1 MMLRRQQQAK
11 KGNAP
16 LTSSPIRRSKNL
28 KHKKMIQ
35 AQGSRNKR
43 LFRNLNASTREERK
57 KQQKIYLKKSEKYQK
72 TINRNSK
79 LSNDVK
85 KVNTQKIQQKKT
97 IKARALINNKK
108 QTDGRT
114 LVKKQKPSVQS
125 VRQKQDRKQ
134 QLILK
139 KRKK

>member
-1 MMLRRQQQAK
+1 
-11 KGNAP
+11 
-16 LTSSPIRRSKNL
+16 
-28 KHKKMIQ
+28 MIQ

>member
-108 QTDGRT
+108 QTDGRA
-114 LVKKQKPSVQS
+114 LVKKQKPTVQS